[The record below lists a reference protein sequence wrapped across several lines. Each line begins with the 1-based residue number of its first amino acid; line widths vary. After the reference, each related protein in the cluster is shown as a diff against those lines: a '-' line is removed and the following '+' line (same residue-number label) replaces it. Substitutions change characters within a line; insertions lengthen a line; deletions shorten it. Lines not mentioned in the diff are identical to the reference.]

1 MGQSPVGTRNGPPI
15 FMGHDPGGSGS
26 QTMNELLNGLKRKFS
41 EEPYLW
47 LALSLGI
54 LATSIGLALYAY
66 LGTFSRYGS
75 DDYCLSAFFLQGDL
89 LSRMIRRYYVTS
101 GRYTNILFIGLADK
115 IFGWH
120 NVAVLP
126 PLMLILFILGLYLLL
141 KEIGEMVGLGWS
153 RWIILFLALS
163 ISYFSIL
170 QAPDLYETLYWR
182 AGMTSH
188 FAPLVFMLFLSV
200 LLLKQIR
207 NARERSPALWV
218 QAVCFIGPFLAGGL
232 SEPPTA
238 LMITTLILGVCAAW
252 WWGKG
257 RSRRSILI
265 ILSWSLAGALIALI
279 VMAFAPANLLRLQTA
294 PPNLFELF
302 SRTLLYPL
310 EFVVDTLR
318 TLPVPTLMSA
328 AVPALVFYVRFTD
341 PSQNLSKKSHKG
353 LGFLIILIFLLAYLL
368 IAATFAP
375 SVYGQSYPVPRARF
389 AGRVLMTSSLMIN
402 GALLGI
408 LAANAGT
415 KLVQSIRLRQFA
427 ALVLM
432 LLMLYPLRGAWR
444 TSTEVPVYQQR
455 AAAWDLRESEIL
467 MLKDRGVQ
475 DLVVRFLPEERI
487 QDLGDHTGYR
497 LNRCASLIYG
507 VNSIVAVPMQEE

>member
-1 MGQSPVGTRNGPPI
+1 
-15 FMGHDPGGSGS
+15 
-26 QTMNELLNGLKRKFS
+26 MNELLNGLKRKFS
-41 EEPYLW
+41 EEPYFW

-54 LATSIGLALYAY
+54 LAASLGLALYAY

-89 LSRMIRRYYVTS
+89 LSRMIRRYYMTS

-120 NVAVLP
+120 NVAILP
-126 PLMLILFILGLYLLL
+126 PLMLSLFVLGLYLLL
-141 KEIGEMVGLGWS
+141 NEIRRIIVPGWS
-153 RWIILFLALS
+153 RWIAFFLAVS

-200 LLLKQIR
+200 FLLKQIR
-207 NARERSPALWV
+207 NARERSPSPWV
-218 QAVCFIGPFLAGGL
+218 QAACFIGPLLAGGL

-238 LMITTLILGVCAAW
+238 LMITILFLAICAAW
-252 WWGKG
+252 WWGEDQ
-257 RSRRSILI
+257 SRRSILI
-265 ILSWSLAGALIALI
+265 TLLWSLAGALAALL
-279 VMAFAPANLLRLQTA
+279 VMALAPANALRLETA
-294 PPNLFELF
+294 PPGLLELV
-302 SRTLLYPL
+302 SRTVLHTF
-310 EFVVDTLR
+310 EFIANTLR
-318 TLPVPTLMSA
+318 TLPVPTLISVAMP
-328 AVPALVFYVRFTD
+328 AVIFYIKFANS
-341 PSQNLSKKSHKG
+341 SQTLSKGAYNRLG
-353 LGFLIILIFLLAYLL
+353 LLFIVISLIAFLL

-389 AGRVLMTSSLMIN
+389 AGRVLMTGSLIIN

-415 KLVQSIRLRQFA
+415 KLFQSIHLRRFA

-432 LLMLYPLRGAWR
+432 LLMLYPLRGVWR
-444 TSTEVPVYQQR
+444 TSTEVPVYRQR

-467 MLKDRGVQ
+467 MRKDQGVR
-475 DLVVRFLPEERI
+475 DLVVRFLPDERT
-487 QDLGDHTGYR
+487 QDLGDHTGFR

-507 VNSIVAVPMQEE
+507 VNSIVAVPMEEE